1 MVIPT
6 LNLISFCKRE
16 IPNYFHI
23 FFLQLLCHS
32 GVENMQVTL
41 ACQAT
46 QKNALMVAVQQA
58 SFYHTPRGS
67 CPAIKVSGKRSLGH
81 ATATVR
87 PPHSP
92 SIPLPLPHFDTPPYF
107 LSSHPSISLLP
118 FLPF

>member
-1 MVIPT
+1 
-6 LNLISFCKRE
+6 
-16 IPNYFHI
+16 
-23 FFLQLLCHS
+23 
-32 GVENMQVTL
+32 MQVTL

-67 CPAIKVSGKRSLGH
+67 CPADVKVSCKKSLRH

-87 PPHSP
+87 LPHSP
-92 SIPLPLPHFDTPPYF
+92 SIPLPLPQFDTPPYLLF
-107 LSSHPSISLLP
+107 PHPSISLLP

>member
-1 MVIPT
+1 
-6 LNLISFCKRE
+6 
-16 IPNYFHI
+16 
-23 FFLQLLCHS
+23 
-32 GVENMQVTL
+32 MQVTL

-67 CPAIKVSGKRSLGH
+67 CPAIKVSRKRSL
-81 ATATVR
+81 R
-87 PPHSP
+87 HSP

-118 FLPF
+118 FLSPFTGG